1 MSKHQITIEPTNN
14 PSIVKFNSNQLL
26 TQGGSY
32 QFNNVDE
39 TKESPL
45 SKQLFH
51 LPFVSKVFISANFI
65 AIEKFDI
72 VEWSDIQEEIRELVE
87 MYLNQGQEVVTSAA
101 EPKKV
106 SVEIYAESTPNPE
119 VMKFGSNRLLTEK
132 DFEYKNESE
141 TTNSPL
147 AAEIFKYDFVKE
159 VYIAEN
165 YVSITKNDAIEWNS
179 DIINDLRKF
188 IKTYIEENKLVIDET
203 MEMPKI
209 EIPTVDIKELDG
221 TSLDIAGILEEY
233 VKPAVAADGGNI
245 VFQSYDE
252 ETQVVHVILQG
263 ACSGCPSSTVTLKN
277 GIETMLKEMLP
288 NKVSAVEAV
297 NG

>member
-1 MSKHQITIEPTNN
+1 MSKHQITIEETNN
-14 PSIVKFNSNQLL
+14 PSIVKFVSNKLL

-32 QFNNVDE
+32 QYNNVDE

-72 VEWSDIQEEIRELVE
+72 VEWNDIQEDIKELVE
-87 MYLNQGQEVVTSAA
+87 VYLNQGNEIVTSAA

-106 SVEIYAESTPNPE
+106 SIEIYAESTPNPS
-119 VMKFGSNRLLTEK
+119 VMKFGSNRLLTEN
-132 DFEYKNESE
+132 DFEYKNSSE

-147 AAEIFKYDFVKE
+147 AADLFKYIYVKE

-165 YVSITKNDAIEWNS
+165 YVSITKNDTVEWNS
-179 DIINDLRKF
+179 ETINDLRQF
-188 IKTYIEENKLVIDET
+188 IKSYIEANKLVIDET
-203 MEMPKI
+203 IALPKI
-209 EIPTVDIKELDG
+209 EIPAADIKDLEG
-221 TSLDIAGILEEY
+221 TSLEIAGILEEY

-245 VFQSYDE
+245 VFQSYDK
-252 ETQVVHVILQG
+252 ETQVVNVILQG
-263 ACSGCPSSTVTLKN
+263 ACSGCPSSTITLKN

-288 NKVSAVEAV
+288 NKISAVVAA

>member
-1 MSKHQITIEPTNN
+1 MGTHKISIETTNN
-14 PSIVKFNSNQLL
+14 PSIVKFTSNKLL

-32 QFNNVDE
+32 QYDNVDE

-72 VEWSDIQEEIRELVE
+72 VEWDDIQEEIRELVE
-87 MYLNQGQEVVTSAA
+87 IYLNQGNTVVTDTAT
-101 EPKKV
+101 PKKV
-106 SVEIYAESTPNPE
+106 AVEIYAESTPNPA

-132 DFEYKNESE
+132 DYEYKNSE
-141 TTNSPL
+141 TTSNSPL
-147 AAEIFKYDFVKE
+147 AAELFKYVYVKE

-165 YVSITKNDAIEWNS
+165 YVSITKNETIEWTS
-179 DIINDLRKF
+179 DIVNDIRQF
-188 IKTYIEENKLVIDET
+188 IKAYIEANKLVIDET
-203 MEMPKI
+203 VAVSKI
-209 EIPTVDIKELDG
+209 EVPTVNLEELSG
-221 TSLDIAGILEEY
+221 TSLDIAGILDEY

-245 VFQSYDE
+245 IFQSYDE

-277 GIETMLKEMLP
+277 GIETMLKEMIP
-288 NKVSAVEAV
+288 NKISAVVAV

>member
-1 MSKHQITIEPTNN
+1 MSKHQITIEATNN

-32 QFNNVDE
+32 QYNNIDE

-45 SKQLFH
+45 SNQLFH

-72 VEWSDIQEEIRELVE
+72 VEWSDIEHEIRELIE
-87 MYLNQGQEVVTSAA
+87 MYLNQGNEVVTSAA

-106 SVEIYAESTPNPE
+106 SIEIYAESTPNPE
-119 VMKFGSNRLLTEK
+119 VMKFGSNRLLTEN

-147 AAEIFKYDFVKE
+147 AAELFKYVFVKE

-165 YVSITKNDAIEWNS
+165 YVSITKNDSVEWNS
-179 DIINDLRKF
+179 DIINDLRQF
-188 IKTYIEENKLVIDET
+188 IKTYIEENKLIIDET
-203 MEMPKI
+203 MKMPKV
-209 EIPTVDIKELDG
+209 EISNVNIKELKG

-233 VKPAVAADGGNI
+233 VKPAVANDGGNI

-252 ETQVVHVILQG
+252 ETQVVNVILQG

-288 NKVSAVEAV
+288 NKVSAVVAV

>member
-1 MSKHQITIEPTNN
+1 MSKHVITSEATNN
-14 PSIVKFNSNQLL
+14 PSIVKFMSNQLL

-32 QFNNVDE
+32 QYNNVDE
-39 TKESPL
+39 THESPL
-45 SKQLFH
+45 SNQLFH

-72 VEWSDIQEEIRELVE
+72 VEWSDIQEEIRELIE
-87 MYLNQGQEVVTSAA
+87 IYLNQGNTVVTSAA
-101 EPKKV
+101 KPKKIAI
-106 SVEIYAESTPNPE
+106 EIYAESTPNPE

-132 DFEYKNESE
+132 DFEYKNISE
-141 TTNSPL
+141 TVNSPL
-147 AAEIFKYDFVKE
+147 AKELFGYVFVKE

-165 YVSITKNDAIEWNS
+165 YVSISKNETVEWTS
-179 DIINDLRKF
+179 DIINDLRNF
-188 IKTYIEENKLVIDET
+188 IKSYIEDNKLIIDET
-203 MEMPKI
+203 IAQPKV
-209 EIPTVDIKELDG
+209 EIPTVDIKELEG

-252 ETQVVHVILQG
+252 DTQVVNVILQG

-288 NKVSAVEAV
+288 NKISSVIAV

>member
-1 MSKHQITIEPTNN
+1 MSKHQITIEATNN
-14 PSIVKFNSNQLL
+14 PSIVKFNSNKLL

-32 QFNNVDE
+32 QYNNVDE

-51 LPFVSKVFISANFI
+51 LPFVSKIFISANFI

-87 MYLNQGQEVVTSAA
+87 IYLDQGNEVVTSAA
-101 EPKKV
+101 EPKKI
-106 SVEIYAESTPNPE
+106 SIEIYAESTPNPE

-132 DFEYKNESE
+132 DFEYKNTSE

-147 AAEIFKYDFVKE
+147 ASELFKYVFVKE

-165 YVSITKNDAIEWNS
+165 YVSITKNDTVEWNS
-179 DIINDLRKF
+179 EIINDLRQF
-188 IKTYIEENKLVIDET
+188 IKAYIEENKLVIDET

-209 EIPTVDIKELDG
+209 EIPTVDIKELEG
-221 TSLDIAGILEEY
+221 TSLDIAGILDEY
-233 VKPAVAADGGNI
+233 VKPAVASDGGNI

-252 ETQVVHVILQG
+252 ETQVVNVILQG

-288 NKVSAVEAV
+288 NKVSAVVAV

>member
-1 MSKHQITIEPTNN
+1 MSKHQITIEATNN

-32 QFNNVDE
+32 QYNNIDE

-45 SKQLFH
+45 SNQLFH

-72 VEWSDIQEEIRELVE
+72 VEWSDIEHEIRELIE
-87 MYLNQGQEVVTSAA
+87 MYLNQGNEVVTSAA

-106 SVEIYAESTPNPE
+106 SIEIYAESTPNPE
-119 VMKFGSNRLLTEK
+119 VMKFGSNRLLTEN

-147 AAEIFKYDFVKE
+147 AAELFKYVFVKE

-165 YVSITKNDAIEWNS
+165 YVSITKNDSVDWNS
-179 DIINDLRKF
+179 DIINDLRQF
-188 IKTYIEENKLVIDET
+188 IKTYIEENKLIIDET
-203 MEMPKI
+203 MKMPKV
-209 EIPTVDIKELDG
+209 EISNVNIKELKG

-233 VKPAVAADGGNI
+233 VKPAVANDGGNI

-252 ETQVVHVILQG
+252 ETQVVNVILQG

-288 NKVSAVEAV
+288 NKVSAVVAV

>member
-1 MSKHQITIEPTNN
+1 MSKHQITIEATNN
-14 PSIVKFNSNQLL
+14 PSIVKFNSNKLL

-32 QFNNVDE
+32 QYNNVDD

-87 MYLNQGQEVVTSAA
+87 IYLNQGNPIVTSAA
-101 EPKKV
+101 EPKKN
-106 SVEIYAESTPNPE
+106 SIEIYAESTPNPE

-132 DFEYKNESE
+132 DFEYKNKFE

-147 AAEIFKYDFVKE
+147 ASELFKYVFVKE

-165 YVSITKNDAIEWNS
+165 YVSITKNDTVEWDS
-179 DIINDLRKF
+179 EIINDLRQF
-188 IKTYIEENKLVIDET
+188 IKTYIEENKLIIDET
-203 MEMPKI
+203 MEVPKA
-209 EIPTVDIKELDG
+209 EVPTTDIQDLEG
-221 TSLDIAGILEEY
+221 TSLDIAGILDEY

-252 ETQVVHVILQG
+252 DTKVVRVILQG

-288 NKVSAVEAV
+288 NKVSEVVAINE
-297 NG
+297 

>member
-1 MSKHQITIEPTNN
+1 MSKHQITIETTNN
-14 PSIVKFNSNQLL
+14 PAIVKFVSNKLL

-32 QFNNVDE
+32 QYNNVDE

-45 SKQLFH
+45 SQQLFH
-51 LPFVSKVFISANFI
+51 LPFVSKVFISANFL

-72 VEWSDIQEEIRELVE
+72 VEWSDIEHEIRELVE
-87 MYLNQGQEVVTSAA
+87 MYLNQGNEVVTSAA

-106 SVEIYAESTPNPE
+106 SIEIYAESTPNPS
-119 VMKFGSNRLLTEK
+119 VMKFGSNRLLTEN
-132 DFEYKNESE
+132 DFEYKNISE

-147 AAEIFKYDFVKE
+147 AADLFKYVYVKE

-165 YVSITKNDAIEWNS
+165 YVSITKNDTVEWNS
-179 DIINDLRKF
+179 EIINDLRQF
-188 IKTYIEENKLVIDET
+188 IKAYIEANKLVIDET
-203 MEMPKI
+203 IALPKI
-209 EIPTVDIKELDG
+209 EIPVVDIKELEG
-221 TSLDIAGILEEY
+221 TSLDIAGILDEY

-252 ETQVVHVILQG
+252 ETQVVNVILQG

-288 NKVSAVEAV
+288 NKISAVVAV

>member
-1 MSKHQITIEPTNN
+1 MSKHVITSEATNN
-14 PSIVKFNSNQLL
+14 PSIVKFMSNQLL

-32 QFNNVDE
+32 QYNNVDE
-39 TKESPL
+39 AHESPL
-45 SKQLFH
+45 SNQLFH

-72 VEWSDIQEEIRELVE
+72 VEWSAIQEEIRELIE
-87 MYLNQGQEVVTSAA
+87 IYLNQGNPVVTSAA
-101 EPKKV
+101 KPKKIAI
-106 SVEIYAESTPNPE
+106 EIYAESTPNPD

-132 DFEYKNESE
+132 DFEYKNISE
-141 TTNSPL
+141 TLNSPL
-147 AAEIFKYDFVKE
+147 AKELFGYVFVKE

-165 YVSITKNDAIEWNS
+165 YVSITKNEMVEWTS
-179 DIINDLRKF
+179 DIINDLRNF
-188 IKTYIEENKLVIDET
+188 IKSYIEDNKLIIDET
-203 MEMPKI
+203 IAQPKV
-209 EIPTVDIKELDG
+209 EIPTVDIKELEG

-252 ETQVVHVILQG
+252 DTQVVNVILQG

-288 NKVSAVEAV
+288 NKISSVIAV

>member
-1 MSKHQITIEPTNN
+1 MDKHQITIEPTNN
-14 PSIVKFNSNQLL
+14 PSIVKFISNKLL

-32 QFNNVDE
+32 QYNNVDE

-72 VEWSDIQEEIRELVE
+72 VGWEDIQEDIKELVAL
-87 MYLNQGQEVVTSAA
+87 YLNQGNEVVTSAA

-106 SVEIYAESTPNPE
+106 SVEIYAESTPNPS
-119 VMKFGSNRLLTEK
+119 VMKFGSNRLLTEN
-132 DFEYKNESE
+132 DFEYKNSAE

-147 AAEIFKYDFVKE
+147 AADLFKYVYVKE

-165 YVSITKNDAIEWNS
+165 YVSITKNDTIEWNS
-179 DIINDLRKF
+179 EIINDLRQF
-188 IKTYIEENKLVIDET
+188 IKSYIEANKLVIDET
-203 MEMPKI
+203 IVVPKV
-209 EIPTVDIKELDG
+209 EIPTVDTKDLEG

-252 ETQVVHVILQG
+252 ETQVVNVILQG

-288 NKVSAVEAV
+288 NKISAVVAA

>member
-1 MSKHQITIEPTNN
+1 MAIHKISIEATNN
-14 PSIVKFNSNQLL
+14 PSIVKFTSNQLL
-26 TQGGSY
+26 TKGGSY
-32 QFNNVDE
+32 QYNNVDE

-72 VEWSDIQEEIRELVE
+72 VEWNDIEEEIRELVE
-87 MYLNQGQEVVTSAA
+87 IYLNQGNTVVTDIAT
-101 EPKKV
+101 PKKV
-106 SVEIYAESTPNPE
+106 AIEIYAESTPNPA

-132 DFEYKNESE
+132 DYEYKNREATS
-141 TTNSPL
+141 NSPL
-147 AAEIFKYDFVKE
+147 AVELFKYVYIKE

-165 YVSITKNDAIEWNS
+165 YVSITKNEAVEWTS
-179 DIINDLRKF
+179 DIVNDIRQF
-188 IKTYIEENKLVIDET
+188 IKSYIEANKLVIDET
-203 MEMPKI
+203 IAVSKI
-209 EIPTVDIKELDG
+209 EIPTVNIEELEG
-221 TSLDIAGILEEY
+221 TSLDIAGILDEY

-245 VFQSYDE
+245 IFQSYDE
-252 ETQVVHVILQG
+252 ETQVVHVVLQG

-288 NKVSAVEAV
+288 NKVSAVVAV

>member
-1 MSKHQITIEPTNN
+1 MSKHQITIEATNN

-32 QFNNVDE
+32 QYNNVDE

-72 VEWSDIQEEIRELVE
+72 VEWQDIEHEIRELIE
-87 MYLNQGQEVVTSAA
+87 MYLNQGNEVVTSAA

-106 SVEIYAESTPNPE
+106 SIEIYAESTPNPE
-119 VMKFGSNRLLTEK
+119 VMKFGSNRLLTEN

-147 AAEIFKYDFVKE
+147 AAELFKYVFVKE

-165 YVSITKNDAIEWNS
+165 YVSITKNDSVTWNS
-179 DIINDLRKF
+179 DIINDLRQF
-188 IKTYIEENKLVIDET
+188 IKTYIEENKLIIDET
-203 MEMPKI
+203 MQMPKV
-209 EIPTVDIKELDG
+209 EIPTVDIKELEG

-252 ETQVVHVILQG
+252 ETQVVNVILQG

-288 NKVSAVEAV
+288 NKVSAVMAV

>member
-1 MSKHQITIEPTNN
+1 MSKHQITIEATNN

-32 QFNNVDE
+32 QYNNVDE
-39 TKESPL
+39 TEESPL
-45 SKQLFH
+45 SRQLFH
-51 LPFVSKVFISANFI
+51 LPFVSKVFISANFV

-72 VEWSDIQEEIRELVE
+72 IEWSDVEHDVKELIEI
-87 MYLNQGQEVVTSAA
+87 YLNQGHEVVTSAA

-132 DFEYKNESE
+132 DFEYKNEAE

-147 AAEIFKYDFVKE
+147 AADLFKYVFVKE

-165 YVSITKNDAIEWNS
+165 YVSITKNDSIEWSS
-179 DIINDLRKF
+179 DIINDIRKF
-188 IKTYIEENKLVIDET
+188 IKTYIEDNKLVIDET
-203 MEMPKI
+203 MELPKV
-209 EIPTVDIKELDG
+209 EIPTIDIQNLEG
-221 TSLDIAGILEEY
+221 TSLDIAGILDEY

-252 ETQVVHVILQG
+252 ETQVVNVILQG

-288 NKVSAVEAV
+288 NKVSSVVAV

>member
-1 MSKHQITIEPTNN
+1 MSKHQITIETTNN

-32 QFNNVDE
+32 QYNNVDE

-87 MYLNQGQEVVTSAA
+87 IYLNQDNEVVTSAA

-132 DFEYKNESE
+132 DFEYKKQSE

-147 AAEIFKYDFVKE
+147 AAELFKYAFVNE

-165 YVSITKNDAIEWNS
+165 YVSITKDSSVLWNS
-179 DIINDLRKF
+179 EIINDLRQF
-188 IKTYIEENKLVIDET
+188 IKTYIEANKLIIDET
-203 MEMPKI
+203 MEVPKI
-209 EIPTVDIKELDG
+209 ETPTADIKALEG

-245 VFQSYDE
+245 VFQSYEE
-252 ETQVVHVILQG
+252 ETQVVNVILQG

-288 NKVSAVEAV
+288 NKVSSVVAV

>member
-1 MSKHQITIEPTNN
+1 MQIHKIQIEPTNN
-14 PSIVKFNSNQLL
+14 PAIIKFASNQLL
-26 TQGGSY
+26 TKGGSY
-32 QFNNVDE
+32 QYNNVDE

-45 SKQLFH
+45 SQQLFC

-65 AIEKFDI
+65 AVEKFDI
-72 VEWSDIQEEIRELVE
+72 VTWSEVQEELRELIE
-87 MYLNQGQEVVTSAA
+87 IYLNQGNFAVTNAA
-101 EPKKV
+101 EPKKIA
-106 SVEIYAESTPNPE
+106 VEIYAEATPNPS

-132 DFEYKNESE
+132 EVEYKNKEA

-147 AAEIFKYDFVKE
+147 AAALFKYDYVKE

-165 YVSITKNDAIEWNS
+165 YISITKNESAEWTS
-179 DIINDLRKF
+179 ELINEIRQF
-188 IKTYIEENKLVIDET
+188 IKVYIESHKLIVDET
-203 MEMPKI
+203 ISVSKTETSSFN
-209 EIPTVDIKELDG
+209 TVDLQG
-221 TSLDIAGILEEY
+221 TALDISGILEEY

-245 VFQSYDE
+245 IFQSYDK
-252 ETQVVHVILQG
+252 ETQVVSVILQG

-288 NKVSAVEAV
+288 DKISSVVAV